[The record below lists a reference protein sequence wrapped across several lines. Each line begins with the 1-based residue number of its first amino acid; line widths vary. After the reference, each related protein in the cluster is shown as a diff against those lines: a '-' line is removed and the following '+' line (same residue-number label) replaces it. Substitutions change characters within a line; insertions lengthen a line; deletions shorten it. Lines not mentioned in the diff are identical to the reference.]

1 MTPSEKAQ
9 VDDLIRRQ
17 SLFYLYR
24 VFNGGLN
31 RAHLEALQDPLIRQL
46 QYLVDSAARQW
57 SGNLMTLRAAL
68 VCMGNLWPHLL
79 RLSGKDKD
87 EHVEFPM
94 EFSEQEVR
102 ETMENEPVWCK
113 LNTVVDRGEER
124 VFES

>member
-1 MTPSEKAQ
+1 
-9 VDDLIRRQ
+9 
-17 SLFYLYR
+17 
-24 VFNGGLN
+24 
-31 RAHLEALQDPLIRQL
+31 
-46 QYLVDSAARQW
+46 
-57 SGNLMTLRAAL
+57 MTLRAAL

-113 LNTVVDRGEER
+113 LNTVVDRWRDELGVLSEEGWVPVDKHDAVVVR
-124 VFES
+124 NESLRAEVSDNAGLD